1 MILKAVGV
9 IQFGVYIV
17 SSMFVGCF
25 CMLSTFLWHAVVGIL
40 RAMAHGGR
48 YLTYHSPPTHDRA
61 CRATLCASQFENP
74 HLCYSYVNNAGGG
87 PS

>member
-9 IQFGVYIV
+9 IQFGLYIV

-48 YLTYHSPPTHDRA
+48 YLTYH
-61 CRATLCASQFENP
+61 
-74 HLCYSYVNNAGGG
+74 GI
-87 PS
+87 